1 MSIIT
6 DKGFIVPTFEEI
18 YQRKL
23 NDFKTVKPNIRETDS
38 NLIITL
44 LKFDAIEE
52 YDSYLQALTL
62 YNNLNVY
69 TAVGSNLN
77 NITSHLNIT
86 WLDEKYSTGKIEI
99 IAENGTIIPQAYGV
113 ETKSGIR
120 FVTLNTADVEVV
132 NGSITLDIIA
142 SEGGTIGNVSPNQI
156 TEMTEVISG
165 IISINNPFSTI
176 GGRDRETDT
185 ELRERYLERIDR
197 KSSFTTTG
205 IKNYILNNTL
215 VQKCQVI
222 ENDTDLNDVDGRL
235 PHSYEAICLGDTD
248 DNILQALY
256 DYKLAGIRAVG
267 DIKKQFGD
275 ISVGFSRPIEVQLEF
290 TIHIDVVKEIWKD
303 EYKKTIENI
312 INQYIDSLE
321 PQTTIYSYK
330 ILGEIYKQT
339 GGVKTIDIKINK
351 FGELQKYTDY
361 PLQKKEIGTIKI
373 LNINVVM

>member
-1 MSIIT
+1 MNIIT
-6 DKGFIVPTFEEI
+6 DKGFILPTFEEI

-86 WLDEKYSTGKIEI
+86 WLEERYATGKIEI
-99 IAENGTIIPQAYGV
+99 QADNGTIIPQAYGV

-120 FVTLNTADVEVV
+120 FVTLNTTDVEVV

-156 TEMTEVISG
+156 TEMTEVVSG
-165 IISINNPFSTI
+165 IKSINNSMSI
-176 GGRDRETDT
+176 LGGRDRETDT
-185 ELRERYLERIDR
+185 ELRERYLARIDR
-197 KSSFTTTG
+197 KSSFTTIG

-215 VQKCQVI
+215 VKKCQVI
-222 ENDTDLNDVDGRL
+222 ENDTDLNDADGRL

-275 ISVGFSRPIEVQLEF
+275 ISVGFSRPIEIQLEF
-290 TIHIDVVKEIWKD
+290 TINIDVVKEIWKD

-312 INQYIDSLE
+312 IYQYVDNLD
-321 PQTTIYSYK
+321 PQETIYSYK
-330 ILGEIYKQT
+330 ILGEIYKNT
-339 GGVKTIDIKINK
+339 GGVKTVDIKINK
-351 FGELQKYTDY
+351 FGNVQKYTDY
-361 PLQKKEIGTIKI
+361 QLLKKEIATVKTI
-373 LNINVVM
+373 NVNVVM